1 MKIII
6 LKCEGKFLEFKQ
18 YTLLLLL
25 LFEPGFQYV
34 LFLFMCVCLYEFMC
48 IVCMQELLE
57 ARRRNQAPSDTPE
70 LEFQEIVNCT
80 WSSTRTGSILYC
92 WAISS
97 AHEFSLNKFILV
109 IYFYHSKS
117 VFDPFP
123 LGNNPKHSRETRR
136 WKCKCQFQQN
146 QKRANIWILQNR
158 QEELSEAVIQHRVA
172 GPWLRSQKMGLSAR
186 QDGKRDVRGLRYQ
199 QMLTCCKCGL
209 PTRSKVTSLFTVVGP
224 EVSLTRFDSKPM
236 WNTKWSC
243 TQVSHLFR
251 KLWSQRPLSGVFYT
265 YPKGTI

>member
-25 LFEPGFQYV
+25 LLLLLEPGFQYV
-34 LFLFMCVCLYEFMC
+34 LFLFMCVCLYEF
-48 IVCMQELLE
+48 VCSVSMQELLE
-57 ARRRNQAPSDTPE
+57 ARRRNQAPSDTLE
-70 LEFQEIVNCT
+70 LELQEVVNCI
-80 WSSTRTGSILYC
+80 WSSTRTGSIPYC

-146 QKRANIWILQNR
+146 QKRANICILQNR
-158 QEELSEAVIQHRVA
+158 QEELSEAGIQHRVA
-172 GPWLRSQKMGLSAR
+172 RPWLRSQKMGLR
-186 QDGKRDVRGLRYQ
+186 QDGKREVRGLRYQ
-199 QMLTCCKCGL
+199 QMLTCCKCGP

-224 EVSLTRFDSKPM
+224 ERSP
-236 WNTKWSC
+236 
-243 TQVSHLFR
+243 
-251 KLWSQRPLSGVFYT
+251 
-265 YPKGTI
+265 

>member
-1 MKIII
+1 MPVWIYVHCVHAGAPGGQKEESGTFRYPGTGVPGN
-6 LKCEGKFLEFKQ
+6 CELHMIFYKNRKH
-18 YTLLLLL
+18 
-25 LFEPGFQYV
+25 
-34 LFLFMCVCLYEFMC
+34 
-48 IVCMQELLE
+48 
-57 ARRRNQAPSDTPE
+57 
-70 LEFQEIVNCT
+70 
-80 WSSTRTGSILYC
+80 LYC

-117 VFDPFP
+117 VLDPFP

-158 QEELSEAVIQHRVA
+158 QEELSEAGIQHRVA
-172 GPWLRSQKMGLSAR
+172 RPRLRSQKMGLSAR
-186 QDGKRDVRGLRYQ
+186 QDGKREVRGLRYQ

-209 PTRSKVTSLFTVVGP
+209 PSRSKVTSLFTVVGP